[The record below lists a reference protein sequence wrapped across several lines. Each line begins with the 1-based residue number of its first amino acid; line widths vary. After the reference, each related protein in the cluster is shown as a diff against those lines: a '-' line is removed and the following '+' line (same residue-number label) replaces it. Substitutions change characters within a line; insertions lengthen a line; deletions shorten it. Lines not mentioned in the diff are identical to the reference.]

1 MTFNVRITGYRG
13 IVQSPVLIPG
23 QDSKDSVYLMNQPY
37 EFTQVGTSAGA
48 SPITLGPSGL
58 AVSADFSRIVRVE
71 VPPGSTIRYEVNPPG
86 RSVSAGNTSPS
97 LTGIQNIMWG
107 PGWTLSF
114 VDAASFP

>member
-1 MTFNVRITGYRG
+1 MSFNVRITGYRG

-37 EFTQVGTSAGA
+37 EFSQVAVSNGA
-48 SPITLGPSGL
+48 TPVPMGPSGL
-58 AVSADFSRIVRVE
+58 PTSTDYSKVLRVE
-71 VPPGSTIRYEVNPPG
+71 VPAGSAIRYEANPPN
-86 RSVSAGNTSPS
+86 RSVAASNISPN
-97 LTGIQNIMWG
+97 LIGVQNIMWG